1 MHFSGSWSIKKSKG
15 KFITIHDDTHQ
26 DMPFISRICMLLFP
40 LYYFPFLFLPTAH
53 FSVAITTTATA
64 YGPLLRTPRYENG
77 TKPRMTPALL
87 VLITLRHDGKCKSP
101 AVFCFW
107 LLSMQDSHTAGAR
120 ERRNEKKT
128 CFKCFRWVGKGAL
141 AVNLLACL
149 LAFFVFLLAS
159 TLWSLGEMGLLFCSR
174 VSPAALLNLP
184 DRPNGLVSD

>member
-1 MHFSGSWSIKKSKG
+1 
-15 KFITIHDDTHQ
+15 
-26 DMPFISRICMLLFP
+26 MPFISRICMLLFP
-40 LYYFPFLFLPTAH
+40 LYYFPFLFLPPAH

-107 LLSMQDSHTAGAR
+107 LLLSKQDSHTAGAR

-128 CFKCFRWVGKGAL
+128 SLCLFSGGQGGTGGQF
-141 AVNLLACL
+141 ACL
-149 LAFFVFLLAS
+149 LVWLAS
-159 TLWSLGEMGLLFCSR
+159 ALIVGMDGCAGDSL
-174 VSPAALLNLP
+174 PA
-184 DRPNGLVSD
+184 RT

>member
-1 MHFSGSWSIKKSKG
+1 
-15 KFITIHDDTHQ
+15 
-26 DMPFISRICMLLFP
+26 MPFISRICMLLFP
-40 LYYFPFLFLPTAH
+40 LYYFPFLFLPPAH

-107 LLSMQDSHTAGAR
+107 LLLSMQDSHTAGAR
-120 ERRNEKKT
+120 ERRNDKKT
-128 CFKCFRWVGKGAL
+128 SLCFGSGKGAL

-149 LAFFVFLLAS
+149 LDFLFFCLR
-159 TLWSLGEMGLLFCSR
+159 LLFGRWGKWGCCFASGFHLR
-174 VSPAALLNLP
+174 LYLTYLIGPMALCLTRYL
-184 DRPNGLVSD
+184 LLS